1 MLRKGFEYGRP
12 SMNTNEVLKI
22 GLNGDIWRVYKV
34 RVRSITYDTTAF
46 FLPFSLNLV
55 KDPIDMKVLWPPVV
69 NVDETYY
76 HDSNEVYIAHN
87 CPDNKISLQMLPK
100 FTDEKSDGSCSFFKA
115 KTKEFQQMAATFQNN
130 NMRECGYHLM
140 LWKHGFA
147 KKRVDAD
154 VVISDTEGNVI
165 EESSIKKFPKN
176 RTLLVSVCYDGQIII
191 RQDSQTKEI
200 IPIKNGEQKK
210 IHVDS
215 DSEIIV
221 TQGCDAV
228 RTLSVD
234 VQEKVHSI
242 SVFSKKPARVNYL
255 YGKVASNSYMTEKE
269 KAAMRKSIY
278 AGEFPAKSLRSVTH
292 FGAK

>member
-1 MLRKGFEYGRP
+1 M
-12 SMNTNEVLKI
+12 
-22 GLNGDIWRVYKV
+22 

-147 KKRVDAD
+147 KKRIDAD

-176 RTLLVSVCYDGQIII
+176 RTLLVSVCYDGQIIV

-200 IPIKNGEQKK
+200 IPIKNGEQQK

-215 DSEIIV
+215 NSEIIV
-221 TQGCDAV
+221 TQGCDTV

-234 VQEKVHSI
+234 VQEKIHGI
-242 SVFSKKPARVNYL
+242 SVFSRKPARVNYL

>member
-1 MLRKGFEYGRP
+1 
-12 SMNTNEVLKI
+12 
-22 GLNGDIWRVYKV
+22 
-34 RVRSITYDTTAF
+34 
-46 FLPFSLNLV
+46 
-55 KDPIDMKVLWPPVV
+55 
-69 NVDETYY
+69 
-76 HDSNEVYIAHN
+76 
-87 CPDNKISLQMLPK
+87 MLPK

-154 VVISDTEGNVI
+154 VVISDTEGNLI

-210 IHVDS
+210 IYVDS

-221 TQGCDAV
+221 TQGCDTV

-234 VQEKVHSI
+234 VQEKVHGI
-242 SVFSKKPARVNYL
+242 SVFSRKPARVNYL

>member
-1 MLRKGFEYGRP
+1 MGPALTHVSMKYGD
-12 SMNTNEVLKI
+12 SGWKHV
-22 GLNGDIWRVYKV
+22 
-34 RVRSITYDTTAF
+34 TAEEAEALF
-46 FLPFSLNLV
+46 PKQSVSAGTRQFICECCGQYVSFT
-55 KDPIDMKVLWPPVV
+55 KDGI
-69 NVDETYY
+69 
-76 HDSNEVYIAHN
+76 
-87 CPDNKISLQMLPK
+87 
-100 FTDEKSDGSCSFFKA
+100 
-115 KTKEFQQMAATFQNN
+115 NN

-147 KKRVDAD
+147 KKRIDAD
-154 VVISDTEGNVI
+154 VVISDTEVNVI

-234 VQEKVHSI
+234 VQEKVHGI

-278 AGEFPAKSLRSVTH
+278 AGEFPVKSLRSVTH

>member
-1 MLRKGFEYGRP
+1 
-12 SMNTNEVLKI
+12 
-22 GLNGDIWRVYKV
+22 
-34 RVRSITYDTTAF
+34 
-46 FLPFSLNLV
+46 
-55 KDPIDMKVLWPPVV
+55 
-69 NVDETYY
+69 
-76 HDSNEVYIAHN
+76 
-87 CPDNKISLQMLPK
+87 
-100 FTDEKSDGSCSFFKA
+100 
-115 KTKEFQQMAATFQNN
+115 MAATFQNN

-147 KKRVDAD
+147 KKRIDAD

-234 VQEKVHSI
+234 VQEKVHGI

>member
-1 MLRKGFEYGRP
+1 
-12 SMNTNEVLKI
+12 
-22 GLNGDIWRVYKV
+22 
-34 RVRSITYDTTAF
+34 
-46 FLPFSLNLV
+46 
-55 KDPIDMKVLWPPVV
+55 MKVLWPPVV

-87 CPDNKISLQMLPK
+87 CPDKKISLQMLPK

-147 KKRVDAD
+147 KKRIDTD

-165 EESSIKKFPKN
+165 EESSIKNLPKN
-176 RTLLVSVCYDGQIII
+176 RTLLVSVCYDGQIIV
-191 RQDSQTKEI
+191 RQDSQTKEVI
-200 IPIKNGEQKK
+200 SIKNGEQQE
-210 IHVDS
+210 IHVNYNC
-215 DSEIIV
+215 EIIV

-228 RTLSVD
+228 RTIIVD
-234 VQEKVHSI
+234 VQEKAKNIPLLSR
-242 SVFSKKPARVNYL
+242 KPARVNYL
-255 YGKVASNSYMTEKE
+255 YGKVAANSFMTEKE

-278 AGEFPAKSLRSVTH
+278 AGEFPAKFLRSVKY
-292 FGAK
+292 FGA